1 MADTNLAVKMLAL
14 GIITKIATGMGQPF
28 DKHTRILTSA
38 VASVCADQ
46 KVTTRSAGIATL
58 AAMADAAGG
67 LETMYAGLGTA
78 LESPNP
84 ALRAS
89 VLGWLA
95 ERVASDA
102 DATTGDM
109 SPLAAPVLSCLEDR
123 NGDVRK
129 GAGAV
134 LPFVVASA
142 GYEYVMSQTTKLKPA
157 SKATIVPLIQKAKET
172 AAASAPAP
180 APAAASAV
188 PSKTPV
194 AKLSRPGSAA
204 AKRSA
209 PPSPAPGPT
218 KAAAPGIPKPAARS
232 AIPAPG
238 RSLAMK
244 SLGNAIP
251 RPPSALSDD
260 KPTGLARPKVL
271 GQNRPTASAP
281 APPSA
286 ASNSADKVAPFITSD
301 SMPRSARLKRDA
313 ARWLLEPS
321 PKSDLVEYLSAQM
334 EAHTSTDTYALLF
347 SKDHRAEE
355 DYMAA
360 LSNISEFYDET
371 DPAPYGLDSAEAVQA
386 VQSANVDLAVKYAA
400 LKLLSNNTQLANR
413 CLEVIGS
420 VLSAMRRLNERFSDV
435 EAKLF
440 APALVFKVS
449 LALCVGTHSM
459 SAKANDTARRRQIRA
474 QTLAHI

>member
-1 MADTNLAVKMLAL
+1 VLTTGDIGGVLKKAMADTNLAVKMHAL

-46 KVTTRSAGIATL
+46 KTTTRSAAIATL
-58 AAMADAAGG
+58 GAMADAAGG
-67 LETMYAGLGTA
+67 LDTMYAGLGTA

-89 VLGWLA
+89 VLAWLA
-95 ERVASDA
+95 ERLSAEA
-102 DATTGDM
+102 TGDM
-109 SPLAAPVLSCLEDR
+109 SPLAGPVLSCLEDR

-142 GYEYVMSQTTKLKPA
+142 GYEYVTSQTTKLKPA

-172 AAASAPAP
+172 AAANAPAPAVAP
-180 APAAASAV
+180 APAAAK
-188 PSKTPV
+188 PT
-194 AKLSRPGSAA
+194 AKPSRPASAA
-204 AKRSA
+204 ERSA
-209 PPSPAPGPT
+209 PPSPAPAPA

-251 RPPSALSDD
+251 RPPSAMSDD
-260 KPTGLARPKVL
+260 KPTSTARPKVV
-271 GQNRPTASAP
+271 GQARAPPAP
-281 APPSA
+281 AS
-286 ASNSADKVAPFITSD
+286 SDKVAPFTTSD
-301 SMPRSARLKRDA
+301 SMPRTARVKRDA

-321 PKSDLVEYLSAQM
+321 PKSDLAEYLSAQM
-334 EAHTSTDTYALLF
+334 EPHTATDTFALLF

-360 LSNISEFYDET
+360 LSSIAEFYDET
-371 DPAPYGLDSAEAVQA
+371 DPTPYGLDSAEAVQA

-413 CLEVIGS
+413 CLEVVGS

-449 LALCVGTHSM
+449 S
-459 SAKANDTARRRQIRA
+459 R
-474 QTLAHI
+474 